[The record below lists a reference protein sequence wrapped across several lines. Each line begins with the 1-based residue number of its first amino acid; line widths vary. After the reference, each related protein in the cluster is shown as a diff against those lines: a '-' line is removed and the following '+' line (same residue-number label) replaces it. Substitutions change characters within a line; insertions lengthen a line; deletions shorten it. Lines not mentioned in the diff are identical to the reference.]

1 MLDVDARHR
10 DHLFLLGLAPLALAC
25 SVGVPDDGPSFTST
39 PPSTPPGDDAADDDT
54 AEGTGTGGGT
64 ADGGTMGDGP
74 DDGMSAS
81 VSVSV
86 GDDTTS
92 GASES
97 ASMSASVS
105 VSVSVGEEGTSYDY
119 TSGPMPGGYGCEA
132 YGYLFA
138 ACYYGGDPMMA
149 ASLTMSCEQLL
160 QYYQS
165 YYGPACAMAFE
176 DALAC
181 LTQLSCQQIPMY
193 QNLCQAEAQ
202 GVSAACAP

>member
-1 MLDVDARHR
+1 ML
-10 DHLFLLGLAPLALAC
+10 GG
-25 SVGVPDDGPSFTST
+25 SPDDGPSFTST

-54 AEGTGTGGGT
+54 GEGTGTGGGT
-64 ADGGTMGDGP
+64 AGGDTVADP

-92 GASES
+92 GASAS
-97 ASMSASVS
+97 ASDSMSASASVS
-105 VSVSVGEEGTSYDY
+105 VSVGDESTSYDY

-138 ACYYGGDPMMA
+138 ACYYGGDPMA
-149 ASLTMSCEQLL
+149 AAGFTMSCEQLL
-160 QYYQS
+160 EYYQS

-202 GVSAACAP
+202 GVSAACTP

>member
-39 PPSTPPGDDAADDDT
+39 PPSTPSGGDAADDDT
-54 AEGTGTGGGT
+54 GTGTGTGGGS
-64 ADGGTMGDGP
+64 ADGDTNGGP
-74 DDGMSAS
+74 DDGMSVS

-92 GASES
+92 GASSDAS

-105 VSVSVGEEGTSYDY
+105 VSVGEEGTTYDY

-138 ACYYGGDPMMA
+138 ACYFGGDPMEA
-149 ASLTMSCEQLL
+149 ANLTMSCEQLL
-160 QYYQS
+160 EYYQS

-193 QNLCQAEAQ
+193 QNFCQAEAQ
-202 GVSAACAP
+202 GVSAACS

>member
-1 MLDVDARHR
+1 MLDLDARHR

-39 PPSTPPGDDAADDDT
+39 PPSTPSGGDAADDDT
-54 AEGTGTGGGT
+54 GEGTGGSSAEGDT
-64 ADGGTMGDGP
+64 AGP
-74 DDGMSAS
+74 DDGMSVS
-81 VSVSV
+81 VSASV
-86 GDDTTS
+86 GDDDTTS
-92 GASES
+92 DGS

-105 VSVSVGEEGTSYDY
+105 VSVSVGDESTSYDY

-149 ASLTMSCEQLL
+149 ANLTMSCEQLL
-160 QYYQS
+160 QYYQN

-176 DALAC
+176 DSLAC

-193 QNLCQAEAQ
+193 QNFCQAEAQ
-202 GVSAACAP
+202 AFSVACAP